1 MDRIDNHIGCLSV
14 EVFKIGHD
22 VDVSCFNIGVIGEAE
37 AYLFSNRPSI
47 ETFRIGTS
55 IKADAY
61 RIGDKLIVNCFQVCS
76 INKDTN
82 CWKWDAGEI
91 MYWDNNEIIALE

>member
-1 MDRIDNHIGCLSV
+1 MRLVSV
-14 EVFKIGHD
+14 LVLEEKRKPIF
-22 VDVSCFNIGVIGEAE
+22 
-37 AYLFSNRPSI
+37 FSTRPSI

-55 IKADAY
+55 INADAY

-82 CWKWDAGEI
+82 YWMWDAGEI
-91 MYWDNNEIIALE
+91 LYWDNKEYIAI

>member
-1 MDRIDNHIGCLSV
+1 MHRIDNHIACLSV

-22 VDVSCFNIGVIGEAE
+22 VDASCFNIGTRGEAE
-37 AYLFSNRPSI
+37 AYLFSTRPSI

-82 CWKWDAGEI
+82 YWMWDAGEI
-91 MYWDNNEIIALE
+91 LYWDNKEYIAI

>member
-22 VDVSCFNIGVIGEAE
+22 VDASCFNIGFIGEAE

-82 CWKWDAGEI
+82 YWMLDAGEI
-91 MYWDNNEIIALE
+91 LYWDNKEYIAI

>member
-1 MDRIDNHIGCLSV
+1 MDNHIGCLSV

-22 VDVSCFNIGVIGEAE
+22 VDASCFSVGVRGEAE
-37 AYLFSNRPSI
+37 AYIFSTIQSI

-61 RIGDKLIVNCFQVCS
+61 RIVDKLIVNCFKVCS

-82 CWKWDAGEI
+82 YWMWDAGEI
-91 MYWDNNEIIALE
+91 LYWDNKEYIAI

>member
-1 MDRIDNHIGCLSV
+1 MDNHIGCLSV

-22 VDVSCFNIGVIGEAE
+22 ADASCFNICTRGEAE

-91 MYWDNNEIIALE
+91 MYWDNNEIIALEWE

>member
-1 MDRIDNHIGCLSV
+1 MDNHIGCLSV

-22 VDVSCFNIGVIGEAE
+22 ADASCFNICTRGEAE
-37 AYLFSNRPSI
+37 AYLFSTRPSI
-47 ETFRIGTS
+47 EAFRIGTS

-82 CWKWDAGEI
+82 YWMWDAGEI
-91 MYWDNNEIIALE
+91 LYWDNKEYIAI